1 MQRAARWDQVSRAK
15 LILLDSMSMPM
26 LTVIPPWVKDFLSIT
41 STTMFIDSTLHL
53 STAAVEVPTKARV
66 SRCAD
71 LSLEQRQAKKR
82 TSSFWSPTYC
92 PSCPQRQCRKWLSL
106 LRPILEHLNDHS
118 LSLKL
123 LVIIKLKC
131 YKGLSNNAR
140 FLLLSAK

>member
-1 MQRAARWDQVSRAK
+1 
-15 LILLDSMSMPM
+15 MPM

-82 TSSFWSPTYC
+82 TSSF
-92 PSCPQRQCRKWLSL
+92 
-106 LRPILEHLNDHS
+106 
-118 LSLKL
+118 
-123 LVIIKLKC
+123 
-131 YKGLSNNAR
+131 
-140 FLLLSAK
+140 

>member
-15 LILLDSMSMPM
+15 LILLDSTSMPM

-92 PSCPQRQCRKWLSL
+92 PSCPQRQCHKWLSL